1 MKISDFLSPTEALVS
16 ARASSKQQLLE
27 QMAKKAAAKLKLPED
42 NILFELLK
50 REGLGSTGMGNGVAI
65 PHARFAAINRPFDT
79 IARLKQPIDFD
90 AIDGQPVDIVFML
103 LLPTATEGEQ
113 LGALACVARK
123 LRGSDDLVQLRRAKN
138 AAELYAALTA

>member
-65 PHARFAAINRPFDT
+65 PHAR
-79 IARLKQPIDFD
+79 
-90 AIDGQPVDIVFML
+90 
-103 LLPTATEGEQ
+103 
-113 LGALACVARK
+113 
-123 LRGSDDLVQLRRAKN
+123 LRRRPRSSGRSSRSAGFSC
-138 AAELYAALTA
+138 L